1 MVNSFLE
8 MQIKNMIVTSQG
20 FEQACQIAAMQDDG
34 LISKAE
40 EKALRKVRAAAA
52 AFCRSCKSSKSKH
65 RFFFSA
71 ANTKNTTLIGWYFC
85 FHFIFTVLC
94 YILTCRHIPFPHPH
108 G

>member
-8 MQIKNMIVTSQG
+8 MQIKNMIVTVQG

-52 AFCRSCKSSKSKH
+52 AFIKSAVKPL
-65 RFFFSA
+65 A
-71 ANTKNTTLIGWYFC
+71 LAMGI
-85 FHFIFTVLC
+85 
-94 YILTCRHIPFPHPH
+94 
-108 G
+108 

>member
-8 MQIKNMIVTSQG
+8 MQIKNMIVTLQG

-52 AFCRSCKSSKSKH
+52 AFMSELQKLQAKTPL
-65 RFFFSA
+65 F
-71 ANTKNTTLIGWYFC
+71 
-85 FHFIFTVLC
+85 
-94 YILTCRHIPFPHPH
+94 
-108 G
+108 